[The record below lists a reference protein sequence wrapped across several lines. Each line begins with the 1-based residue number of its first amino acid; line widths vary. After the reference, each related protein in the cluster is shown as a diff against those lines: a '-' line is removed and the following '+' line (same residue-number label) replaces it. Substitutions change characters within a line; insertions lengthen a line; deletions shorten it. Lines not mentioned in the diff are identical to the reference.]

1 MKFYFT
7 AFFAILFCTNSSFAQ
22 LDTNKI
28 IPPNPPITDTVAYL
42 VNIAWLNNPMPQ
54 LYRSKKVQAE
64 EELHQSRWSWLD
76 AINFTYLFDPSLTS
90 TNTTTPGNDQSQRFG
105 VGLSVNIGTLFR
117 VPSVIVQSEE
127 EVKIA
132 ESNLM
137 THRLYIRTQVIQRY
151 WLYKQ
156 NVSMLRVRSEAMND
170 VQSSL
175 MLVRYRYENGEV
187 TLEQYNAAL
196 TAYTDTQERQIV
208 SLSEMYSSKAALEEI
223 LGKQWEEIF
232 K

>member
-1 MKFYFT
+1 MKFYLIALLTF
-7 AFFAILFCTNSSFAQ
+7 LFYANTSFSQ
-22 LDTNKI
+22 LDTNRI
-28 IPPNPPITDTVAYL
+28 IPPDPPVTDTVAYL
-42 VNIAWLNNPMPQ
+42 VNIAWQNNPMPQ

-64 EELHQSRWSWLD
+64 EELHQSKWSWLD
-76 AINFTYLFDPSLTS
+76 AINFAYLFDPSVTS
-90 TNTTTPGNDQSQRFG
+90 TTVTGTEQSSQRFG
-105 VGLSVNIGTLFR
+105 VGLTVNLGMLFR
-117 VPSVIVQSEE
+117 VPSVIRQSEE

-156 NVSMLRVRSEAMND
+156 NISMLRIRSDSMND

-175 MLVRYRYENGEV
+175 MLIRYRYENGEV
-187 TLEQYNAAL
+187 TLEQYNSAL
-196 TAYTDTQERQIV
+196 TAYTDSQEKQIV

>member
-7 AFFAILFCTNSSFAQ
+7 VFIVFLFCANTAFSQ

-28 IPPNPPITDTVAYL
+28 IPPDPPITDTVAYL

-54 LYRSKKVQAE
+54 TYRSKKVQAE
-64 EELHQSRWSWLD
+64 EELHQSKWSWLD
-76 AINFTYLFDPSLTS
+76 AINFAYLFDPSVTS
-90 TNTTTPGNDQSQRFG
+90 TTTNSQDKSQRFG
-105 VGLSVNIGTLFR
+105 VGLTVNLGMLFR
-117 VPSVIVQSEE
+117 VPSVIRQSEE

-132 ESNLM
+132 DANLM

-151 WLYKQ
+151 WQFKQ
-156 NVSMLRVRSEAMND
+156 NVSMLRIRTDAMND

-175 MLVRYRYENGEV
+175 VLVRYRYENGEV
-187 TLEQYNAAL
+187 TLEQYNSAL
-196 TAYTDTQERQIV
+196 TAYTDSQEKQIV